1 MSFKKY
7 LLDKTVQITVS
18 IVGFIIAILMLNA
31 FKVENDL
38 KIALTILFFLV
49 ATFNIIFDYFRKYKF
64 YKKILNALDK
74 LDKKYLILEILNKPN
89 FYDGEIFYQILYD
102 INKSMIENVKEYN
115 LSITDFKEYV
125 EMWIHE
131 VKIPIASLTLISHN
145 HQNEIDKKYIE
156 QIRKL
161 DNYID
166 QILYFVRSENV
177 EKDYIIKEKKLQE
190 IIKNVALKNKDD
202 LLENAVRLDVDVHN
216 EKVLTDSKW
225 LEFILNQIIN
235 NSIKYKRKN
244 TESYIKIKANED
256 KDRLYLTICDNGI
269 GIPKSDIKRVF
280 DKSFTGENGRTMT
293 KSTGMGL
300 YIAKKLCDKLGHK
313 ITVESEIN
321 EYTKITIIFTKNIFI
336 KLIKVYADLD
346 TKNKYYKI
354 VMFCNIRITTNPILL
369 YYTVKRKEKDY
380 GKYLKN

>member
-64 YKKILNALDK
+64 YKKILNTLDK

-115 LSITDFKEYV
+115 LSIIDFKEYV

-131 VKIPIASLTLISHN
+131 VKIPISSLTLLIHN
-145 HQNEIDKKYIE
+145 NQEKIDKRYVE

-166 QILYFVRSENV
+166 QILYYVRSENA
-177 EKDYIIKEKKLQE
+177 EKDYIIKEKSLQE

-202 LLENAVRLDVDVHN
+202 LLASKVKLDVNVN
-216 EKVLTDSKW
+216 NIKVLTDAKW

-235 NSIKYKRKN
+235 NSIKYKRN
-244 TESYIKIKANED
+244 NVDSYIKIKADED
-256 KDRLYLTICDNGI
+256 KDKIFLNI
-269 GIPKSDIKRVF
+269 GEQL
-280 DKSFTGENGRTMT
+280 FTNRN
-293 KSTGMGL
+293 L
-300 YIAKKLCDKLGHK
+300 N
-313 ITVESEIN
+313 V
-321 EYTKITIIFTKNIFI
+321 II
-336 KLIKVYADLD
+336 LIK
-346 TKNKYYKI
+346 
-354 VMFCNIRITTNPILL
+354 F
-369 YYTVKRKEKDY
+369 
-380 GKYLKN
+380 

>member
-1 MSFKKY
+1 MV
-7 LLDKTVQITVS
+7 TVCKSERIKQLGKLS
-18 IVGFIIAILMLNA
+18 IVPGFFGINEPIIFGLPVVLNPVIAIP
-31 FKVENDL
+31 F
-38 KIALTILFFLV
+38 ILVPMMNLILSYFATLWGIIPRTTGVNLPWTTPIGFSGWLATGSWRASVWQIFLLV
-49 ATFNIIFDYFRKYKF
+49 LGMMIYYPFIKT
-64 YKKILNALDK
+64 
-74 LDKKYLILEILNKPN
+74 LDKKYLILEMLNKPN
-89 FYDGEIFYQILYD
+89 FYEGELFYQILYD

-244 TESYIKIKANED
+244 TES
-256 KDRLYLTICDNGI
+256 L
-269 GIPKSDIKRVF
+269 S
-280 DKSFTGENGRTMT
+280 
-293 KSTGMGL
+293 
-300 YIAKKLCDKLGHK
+300 
-313 ITVESEIN
+313 
-321 EYTKITIIFTKNIFI
+321 
-336 KLIKVYADLD
+336 LIH
-346 TKNKYYKI
+346 I
-354 VMFCNIRITTNPILL
+354 
-369 YYTVKRKEKDY
+369 
-380 GKYLKN
+380 